1 MDVIVWAAIIA
12 CLIQSGIFS
21 GLTIGLFSLSRLK
34 LEVEAESGNKDAIKV
49 LKLRKDSNYL
59 LTTLL
64 WGNVSVNVLVALLT
78 DSVMSGVTAFAF
90 STICITFFG
99 EIMPQAYFTRK
110 ALEVGSILSPLVVFY
125 QIVFYPVAKPTA
137 LFLDWWLGREKLVYL
152 KEESLKMML
161 KKHVRSS
168 RTEIGL
174 LEGMG
179 ALNFLSIDDVNIR
192 DEGSPIVAE
201 SIITLPM
208 INGIPRFPEVKVDPA
223 DPFLQ
228 KVNASGKK
236 WVILVDPKDKP
247 VMVMDADDF
256 LRDVLY
262 NKKVFN
268 PLKYC
273 HRPILVTSPDTHLD
287 SVIPRFKVYP
297 TSLEDDVIDA
307 DIIVYWGPDEKRII
321 TGSDILGRL
330 LRGIVIRV

>member
-1 MDVIVWAAIIA
+1 MDIIVWAAIIA

-34 LEVEAESGNKDAIKV
+34 LEVEAESGNKDALKV

-110 ALEVGSILSPLVVFY
+110 ALVVGSTLAPLVIFY

-192 DEGSPIVAE
+192 DEGSPIDPE
-201 SIITLPM
+201 SIITLPVVK
-208 INGIPRFPEVKVDPA
+208 GIPKFPEVENDPA

-236 WVILVDPKDKP
+236 WVLLVDPEDRP

-262 NKKVFN
+262 KGKVFN

-273 HRPILVTSPDTHLD
+273 HRPIMVTSPDTHLD

-297 TSLEDDVIDA
+297 TNLEDDVIDA